1 MQKNSSNPSFIHT
14 DIHTHV
20 WKGIVFWELKEKA
33 AFKTKIINDKKIK
46 TVYVYYCHVIDKS
59 EASSMTNIIESD
71 CVNINGKKRIYLLI
85 SKLLVNSNTIPT
97 NKNLGKQTHLC
108 TTKNVEVE
116 NKRIGSQS
124 KCMWFATIL

>member
-1 MQKNSSNPSFIHT
+1 
-14 DIHTHV
+14 
-20 WKGIVFWELKEKA
+20 
-33 AFKTKIINDKKIK
+33 
-46 TVYVYYCHVIDKS
+46 
-59 EASSMTNIIESD
+59 MTNIIESD

-116 NKRIGSQS
+116 NKKKWIAI
-124 KCMWFATIL
+124 KIYVICYYNFKNKTW